1 MLATEQFRS
10 VPAESFAA
18 GSTVLIPSISD
29 TMRPIRFAP
38 SRRVAFAAVPVLL
51 ITAFAN
57 AAEEVVKSPDGNLAL
72 KLLTRDGTLHYAV
85 SLADREVI
93 VPTPIAISID
103 GLAVPV
109 GEAFAKVERR
119 QIDET
124 IPMVVPTFAS
134 RIMVRANSMTVTL
147 GNGLALD
154 ARAYDDLVAFRWVCD
169 KRGPLQV
176 TGERFGYRF
185 ASDYGMFYP
194 VPNGTRFVSHQENTF
209 LRKRISE
216 TKGLETGPAPY
227 LVELGDG
234 KYMLGTDVNV
244 NGYPGLHI
252 EGTGKPE
259 LEARFPAV
267 PVEIAYK
274 NKGEQTIPR
283 RADFI
288 ARTAGPRT
296 FPWRAILITTASG
309 LLQPGSLYSLAD
321 PPKIADTTWI
331 KPGKVVWDWWNDWNL
346 TDVDFKPGINTATY
360 KHHID
365 FAASNG
371 LPYVILDEGWSRKDG
386 KGEGLLEVVPEIDM
400 PVLAAYA
407 RQKNVGLILW
417 TTAYSLEREF
427 DAAFPKFAEWGV
439 KGIKVDFMVRDDQL
453 MMDFCERVAEAAAK
467 HKLLV
472 DFHGGS
478 KPTGLQRT
486 WPNVIEHE
494 SVLGLEQNKWS
505 DKANPEY
512 TTLLPFIRMVVGP
525 MDYTPG
531 AMLNRQ
537 REAYQP
543 NNHEPASLGTRCQ
556 QLALY
561 VVNLA
566 PLQMLADT
574 PSHYRKNP
582 TAMEFLRAVPTTWDE
597 SRVITAEVGEVVAVA
612 RRKGDEWW
620 IGALT
625 NWTPRDIEVKAEFL
639 DAGDHVMKSWEDGP
653 NAAKEGTDHVVKETK
668 LTKDS
673 KFTIRM
679 VQGGGFAAVV
689 RKVK

>member
-1 MLATEQFRS
+1 MKPIRSIHATCLATALF
-10 VPAESFAA
+10 PA
-18 GSTVLIPSISD
+18 LIAVSHSE
-29 TMRPIRFAP
+29 
-38 SRRVAFAAVPVLL
+38 AAVE
-51 ITAFAN
+51 A
-57 AAEEVVKSPDGNLAL
+57 VKSPDGKLEL
-72 KLLTRDGTLHYAV
+72 RLLTQGGAIHYAV
-85 SLADREVI
+85 ALDGKEVI
-93 VPTPIAISID
+93 VPTPVAIAIT
-103 GLAVPV
+103 GLPAASRE
-109 GEAFAKVERR
+109 GFAKVERHEIR
-119 QIDET
+119 ET
-124 IPMVVPTFAS
+124 IPVVVPTFAS
-134 RIMVRANSMTVTL
+134 RVDVRANEMTVTL
-147 GNGLALD
+147 GNGLALN

-169 KRGPLQV
+169 TQGPLEV
-176 TGERFGYRF
+176 TGETFGYRF

-194 VPNGTRFVSHQENTF
+194 VPNGTKFVSHQENTF
-209 LRKRISE
+209 FRKKISE
-216 TKGLETGPAPY
+216 TKGLETGPVPF
-227 LVELGDG
+227 LVELGGG
-234 KYMLGTDVNV
+234 KYMLATDVNV
-244 NGYPGLHI
+244 SGYPGLYI

-259 LEARFPAV
+259 LKARFPAV

-274 NKGEQTIPR
+274 DKGDQTIPR
-283 RADFI
+283 RAGCI

-296 FPWRAILITTASG
+296 FPWRAILITSPEG
-309 LLQPGSLYSLAD
+309 LLKPGSLYSLAD
-321 PPKIADTTWI
+321 APKIADTSWI
-331 KPGKVVWDWWNDWNL
+331 KPGKVVWDWWNDWNI
-346 TDVDFKPGINTATY
+346 TDVDFKPGRDTATY
-360 KHHID
+360 KHYID
-365 FAASNG
+365 FASSNKM
-371 LPYVILDEGWSRKDG
+371 PYVILDEGWSRKDA
-386 KGEGLLEVVPEIDM
+386 KGEGLLDVVPEIDM
-400 PVLAAYA
+400 PALAAYA
-407 RQKNVGLILW
+407 KQKGVGLILW
-417 TTAYSLEREF
+417 TTAYSLEKEF
-427 DAAFPKFAEWGV
+427 DAAFPKFTEWGI
-439 KGIKVDFMVRDDQL
+439 KGIKVDFMVRDDQE
-453 MMDFCERVAEAAAK
+453 MMDFCERVAETAAK

-505 DKANPEY
+505 DKANPVY

-537 REAYQP
+537 RDAYKP

-561 VVNLA
+561 VVNTA

-574 PSHYRKNP
+574 PTHYRKNP

-597 SRVITAEVGEVVAVA
+597 TRVITAEIGEVVAVA

-625 NWTPRDIEVKAEFL
+625 NWTPRDIEVKADFL
-639 DAGDHVMKSWEDGP
+639 GSGDFIMKSWEDGP

-689 RKVK
+689 GKGR